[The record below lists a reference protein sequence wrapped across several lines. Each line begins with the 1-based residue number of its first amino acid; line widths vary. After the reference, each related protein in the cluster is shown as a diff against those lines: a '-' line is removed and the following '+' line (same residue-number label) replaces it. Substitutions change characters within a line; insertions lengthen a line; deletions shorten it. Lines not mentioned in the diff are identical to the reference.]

1 MAKKKKTAEELEE
14 STGTKKKK
22 GKKTKIPRFAK
33 LALVVVVA
41 VAPIFLV
48 IGLGA
53 LFLAGRAL
61 NRKNDKLREESII
74 RAAIERK
81 NEIIARLEQ
90 KIAEMEA
97 KENDIPN
104 EINID
109 PEQQSQGEESTLGE
123 GTETTMG
130 EDPDLSVVPGTDLD
144 DDITMGSEFDDME
157 DDVSLDSDLG
167 MGEEFMPGTGGEE
180 EEYDLDYDPDVAF
193 NNEEVVDEEEEEDE
207 ATKESEAEE
216 QEQEE
221 EEEQSL
227 NEEET
232 ASQQFADAEEEEEN
246 QSQDAS
252 TQNGEED
259 FEEDMS
265 ESQDGTELSEE
276 ESLEEDLSQTQGGDV
291 FDENEEVEEEAI
303 EVDETLSQSD
313 TIETEGTEETEAV
326 EEGIEIDETL
336 SEADTLETEFT
347 EDIDQENTED
357 LPMEGIYTIEEEIE
371 SEQETVVS
379 QEDSIDEQLEAQED
393 AELAQED
400 AIDEQLEAQ
409 EEAELAQE
417 DAIDEQLEAQ
427 EEVSLAQ
434 EDSKDEMLIDTF
446 DNESQISNDATET
459 TLSQQESMDSTPL
472 VGEQFID
479 DTSSLDYSDT
489 QFEDDT
495 LSVANE
501 ESATQTEDL
510 TNGAAVANT
519 PEGMTIEVPDNF
531 NDLDQGNNVNDDL
544 STTQGTDQGL
554 TSGVAAEKDSGMDK
568 SSSLT
573 EDKSSPLRVVKDD
586 TPQQEFSAANSIGS
600 LTSAT
605 ADETVSLSSTGTDNS
620 QTMVAFQGSNLN
632 ANAFMTVQ
640 PTARALEYV
649 ERNGSELSR
658 KRPASTKTEN
668 QRANKRPRI

>member
-130 EDPDLSVVPGTDLD
+130 EDPDLSVVPGTDFD
-144 DDITMGSEFDDME
+144 EDITMGSEFDDME

-409 EEAELAQE
+409 EE
-417 DAIDEQLEAQ
+417 
-427 EEVSLAQ
+427 VSLAQ